1 MFKDQNLIGIDIGTN
16 SIKIAEIN
24 NANGVKTLVTY
35 GISRHNINLDGY
47 WDATKIR
54 KISKIIN
61 DILDSGG
68 FAATRVMIGIRSEEV
83 YVTTMD
89 FELNVS
95 KKEIEQEIDK
105 QAKFFL
111 PLPPDEMRLSWNI
124 IEDDPRIQAYT
135 SKQRVCINAAPE
147 YILENNRNLLEHIN
161 LDGIGL
167 ENQTISQIRSVLG
180 SDQGNTVL
188 VDLGSRHTT
197 FSFVVDGVLR
207 SSHSISTGGD
217 WLTREITKNLG
228 VNYIVAENLKKDIAF
243 VNLFSIPKPMMDYF
257 IIVRTEL
264 DQFIAS
270 NRKISQNPAKI
281 VVTGGGIHL
290 TGIANYFKD
299 YHTPLFIGN
308 PEISLTIDLEHRDY
322 IYPVIN
328 QLSTAV
334 GLASKEV

>member
-1 MFKDQNLIGIDIGTN
+1 MFQENNLIGIDIGTN
-16 SIKIAEIN
+16 SIKIVEIDST
-24 NANGVKTLVTY
+24 GGSKKLITY
-35 GISRHNINLDGY
+35 GICRHNINLDGY
-47 WDATKIR
+47 WDATKLR

-68 FAATRVMIGIRSEEV
+68 FTATRVMIGIRSEEV

-89 FELNVS
+89 FELSVT
-95 KKEIEQEIDK
+95 KKEIGQEIDK

-135 SKQRVCINAAPE
+135 NKQRVCINAAPE

-180 SDQGNTVL
+180 KDQGNTVL
-188 VDLGSRHTT
+188 VDLGSKHTT
-197 FSFVVDGVLR
+197 FSFVVDGMLR
-207 SSHSISTGGD
+207 SSRSINTGGD
-217 WLTREITKNLG
+217 YLTKEVSKNLG
-228 VNYIVAENLKKDIAF
+228 VNYIVAENLKKDMAF
-243 VNLFSIPKPMMDYF
+243 VNLFSLPKPWMDYF
-257 IIVRTEL
+257 VIIRSEL
-264 DQFIAS
+264 DQFIAQ
-270 NRKISQNPAKI
+270 NRKIAQNPAKI

-290 TGIANYFKD
+290 AGIAGYFKD
-299 YHTPLFIGN
+299 YHTPFFVAN
-308 PEISLTIDLEHRDY
+308 PEIAIQIDAQHRDY

-328 QLSTAV
+328 QLSTAI
-334 GLASKEV
+334 GLASKVV

>member
-1 MFKDQNLIGIDIGTN
+1 MFQDNNLIGIDIGTN
-16 SIKIAEIN
+16 SIKIVEIN
-24 NANGVKTLVTY
+24 STNGVKSLVTY

-47 WDATKIR
+47 WDTTKLR

-68 FAATRVMIGIRSEEV
+68 FGATRVMIGIRSEEV

-89 FELNVS
+89 FDLS
-95 KKEIEQEIDK
+95 ATKKEISSEIDK

-135 SKQRVCINAAPE
+135 NKQRVCINAAPE

-161 LDGIGL
+161 LDGVGL

-180 SDQGNTVL
+180 KDVGNTIL
-188 VDLGSRHTT
+188 IDLGSKHTT

-207 SSHSISTGGD
+207 SSHSIGTGGE
-217 WLTREITKNLG
+217 WLTKQISNNLG
-228 VNYIVAENLKKDIAF
+228 INYIVSENLKKDLAF
-243 VNLFSIPKPMMDYF
+243 VNLFSIPKPILDYF
-257 IIVRTEL
+257 IIIRSEL

-270 NRKISQNPAKI
+270 NRKISQIPAKI
-281 VVTGGGIHL
+281 VATGGGIHL
-290 TGIANYFKD
+290 TGMVNYFKD
-299 YHTPLFIGN
+299 YHTPLFIAN
-308 PEISLTIDLEHRDY
+308 PEINLRIDPDHRDY
-322 IYPVIN
+322 AYPVIN
-328 QLSTAV
+328 QLSTAI